1 MDIQVN
7 EDLYNALVQY
17 NAKLEKNF
25 GNTVLKLA
33 PRNKKYPYTIFS
45 TIRDTSINN
54 NCYGKRSSK
63 GYRLDIYAQ
72 DKGTK
77 YDRLE
82 IAEHIAQSLDE
93 FMSLIG
99 LERVSYNAFDVEN
112 EGTTYHIIITYSAT
126 LDEYRRKFI

>member
-7 EDLYNALVQY
+7 KDLYNALVLH
-17 NAKLEKNF
+17 NSKLDKNF
-25 GNTVLKLA
+25 GNTVLQLA
-33 PRNKKYPYTIFS
+33 PTNKKYPYTIFS
-45 TIRDTSINN
+45 TIRDTSIDN
-54 NCYGKRSSK
+54 NCYGKRSNK

-77 YDRLE
+77 YNRLE
-82 IAEHIAQSLDE
+82 IAEHIAQSLDK